1 MKRKVLFRFSA
12 ATIMLLLAFGSKTVD
27 EKLTIKNSRP
37 ILVSDAM
44 WRYEMQDCTEL
55 LNSAEKFY
63 FNSND
68 TYLLA
73 KIAMAEAE
81 SEDTEGKALVMNVV
95 LNRVASNSFPNS
107 IEEVIFQEHQFSP
120 ISNGRFEKVQP
131 DEDCYKAVE
140 LVENGWN
147 ESEGALYFESPSYSE
162 WHKNN
167 LEFLFRHGN
176 HYFYKE

>member
-44 WRYEMQDCTEL
+44 WRYEMHDCTEL
-55 LNSAEKFY
+55 LNSTEKFY

-73 KIAMAEAE
+73 KIVMAEAE
-81 SEDTEGKALVMNVV
+81 S
-95 LNRVASNSFPNS
+95 
-107 IEEVIFQEHQFSP
+107 
-120 ISNGRFEKVQP
+120 
-131 DEDCYKAVE
+131 
-140 LVENGWN
+140 
-147 ESEGALYFESPSYSE
+147 
-162 WHKNN
+162 
-167 LEFLFRHGN
+167 
-176 HYFYKE
+176 